1 MRKKVLGGTALYLES
16 NSVRLGIAYTVIV
29 RLRIVH
35 SSACSGVFWILK
47 KGEVDGAIFG

>member
-35 SSACSGVFWILK
+35 RVPVQAS
-47 KGEVDGAIFG
+47 FGY